1 MTDVTAIGEV
11 LSLTVQDE
19 EKKATI
25 EFDPDTTDPIVT
37 LKLTNKNDTAFNAM
51 VTLCTLAIQFGSTSP
66 PFNHVHSVRYDSG
79 SKEIKEIRYH
89 RSG

>member
-1 MTDVTAIGEV
+1 MPDVNAIGEV

-19 EKKATI
+19 DKKATV

-37 LKLTNKNDTAFNAM
+37 LKLTNKNDSAFNAM
-51 VTLCTLAIQFGSTSP
+51 VSLCTLAIQFGGTSP
-66 PFNHVHSVRYDSG
+66 AFNHIHSVPYDSG

-89 RSG
+89 RS